1 MKEYDLYEPVRLWLE
16 RILSQRFKR
25 MEVRVI
31 DSHKVKLSK
40 LIAELGVQK
49 FLPQFNAW
57 DVKIDVTGVVTDG
70 KTSHLALV
78 ECKANQLTLRDVAQ
92 LLGYSIVVKPI
103 LSVLVSPAPPTDP
116 LITLLKDYGRLD
128 ILRYGTSNQYI
139 RIATWDM
146 AKREV
151 IPASLL
157 PPGSLF

>member
-1 MKEYDLYEPVRLWLE
+1 MKEYDLYEPVCLWLNH
-16 RILSQRFKR
+16 ILIQRFKR
-25 MEVRVI
+25 MQVRVI
-31 DSHKVKLSK
+31 DSHKIKLSK
-40 LIAELGVQK
+40 LISGLGFQRL
-49 FLPQFNAW
+49 FPQFNAW

-70 KTSHLALV
+70 KTGHLALV

-128 ILRYGTSNQYI
+128 ILRYGPSNRFI